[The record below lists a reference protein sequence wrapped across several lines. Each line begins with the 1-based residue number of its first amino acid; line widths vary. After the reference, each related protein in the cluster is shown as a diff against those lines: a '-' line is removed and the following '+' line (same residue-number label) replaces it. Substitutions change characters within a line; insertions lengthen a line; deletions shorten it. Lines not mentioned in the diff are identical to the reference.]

1 MSEKSVTVTD
11 ALGAGPSFVRAVVPR
26 VALAPVNEKEFPHY
40 FKRVPSG
47 VTHVDVYWVLEAF
60 GVASQPVGHA
70 IKKLL
75 CAGQRGAKGREK
87 DLLEAIASLKRALEL
102 ENQGP

>member
-1 MSEKSVTVTD
+1 MSNEDLS
-11 ALGAGPSFVRAVVPR
+11 GAVVER
-26 VALAPVNEKEFPHY
+26 SEHLAPVNTQEFPHY
-40 FKRVPSG
+40 FKKVPSG

-60 GVASQPVGHA
+60 GVTSQPVGHA

-87 DLLEAIASLKRALEL
+87 DLLEAIACVKRALEL